1 LISADS
7 AYLQHVVTVL
17 RNEHGLLD
25 FYLNHCTGEQAF
37 LALARAFGHQ
47 THSCPAGAVLTF
59 D

>member
-7 AYLQHVVTVL
+7 AYLQHGVIVL
-17 RNEHGLLD
+17 RNEYDQLD
-25 FYLNHCTGEQAF
+25 LYLNHCTGEQAF
-37 LALARAFGHQ
+37 LALARTFGHQ